1 MSSNRA
7 KLIAQGKT
15 LIQPLSWRSRWWP
28 SLKKRFDLL
37 IMLGVIAV
45 IVSIILIAIPL
56 GFLQTAGIALLAT
69 ALSLIS
75 STITGRQAVHQQFA
89 KDANLVRKNESY
101 APLQEELNKL
111 HDFLKAAHE
120 GTEPYPAWI
129 QGAEKEPEKAKY
141 QQHKYNPATFKRWSE
156 FKRNYHAGHFS
167 REAHSIL
174 DEVFRLA
181 TAYNAA
187 IALTHQPSIN
197 ALTKPIA
204 TAVQAVTKEREI
216 GNVISSILP
225 GSILGHDIAVSWIE
239 SDGALEWLVTGNL
252 DRAVSSIYN
261 SYRLHMS
268 KPPGHSWI
276 QAILQAAWPELRE
289 QAHYSEVR
297 VALELLFKQVG
308 IAKKKLED
316 GLLYIRDTYEGG
328 APPV

>member
-1 MSSNRA
+1 
-7 KLIAQGKT
+7 
-15 LIQPLSWRSRWWP
+15 
-28 SLKKRFDLL
+28 
-37 IMLGVIAV
+37 
-45 IVSIILIAIPL
+45 
-56 GFLQTAGIALLAT
+56 
-69 ALSLIS
+69 
-75 STITGRQAVHQQFA
+75 
-89 KDANLVRKNESY
+89 
-101 APLQEELNKL
+101 
-111 HDFLKAAHE
+111 
-120 GTEPYPAWI
+120 
-129 QGAEKEPEKAKY
+129 
-141 QQHKYNPATFKRWSE
+141 
-156 FKRNYHAGHFS
+156 
-167 REAHSIL
+167 
-174 DEVFRLA
+174 
-181 TAYNAA
+181 
-187 IALTHQPSIN
+187 
-197 ALTKPIA
+197 
-204 TAVQAVTKEREI
+204 VTKERDFQEWEEQYKSGKRVMQSGDDYFQWI

>member
-1 MSSNRA
+1 
-7 KLIAQGKT
+7 
-15 LIQPLSWRSRWWP
+15 
-28 SLKKRFDLL
+28 
-37 IMLGVIAV
+37 MLGVIAV

-204 TAVQAVTKEREI
+204 TAVQAVTKERDFQEWEEQYKSGKRVMQSGDDYFQWI